1 MQRLFHMHFDYTP
14 QLPRIA
20 RKAME
25 TLLLHSPLELEERN
39 NVLLAI
45 SELTAN
51 LVRHSTQKPEKIH
64 LDCSWCEKEFDLKL
78 RDDGSTIDQQPEPSD
93 LEELLNEEI
102 ESSGYGLAMLQHCF
116 DLLNYRTIF
125 SGLNQWHLQLKLS
138 QKTDQKSILLVDDD
152 NIQLQMLQ
160 LYLEPHHCAAFNSPL
175 EAIEWLK
182 NNQPDLIISDIC
194 MPEMDGL
201 SFRKRVSELPHLHL
215 TPFIFLT
222 GDDNTTLAEH
232 ISEKDIDDFVLK
244 PISKE
249 RIKQISDRVL
259 KRSQALVQR
268 THALIDHELKHYLRK
283 EISNSPDSKY
293 QLSSLS
299 FSAHLGGGD
308 YWLVENTPDSLQI
321 ILADV
326 MGHDIEA
333 CFMAG
338 RQQGFFQALKEQS
351 ALSAADKISPQLGS
365 GYLNQFSKW
374 LDHYQPELL
383 TTLQLLI
390 ADQDTLYFYNAG
402 SPPPWLITSQGQIAS
417 LPQTGSLPGLL
428 GDCEFLPFPLELQPG
443 ERLLLFSDGLIEA
456 GHTDESQWHRTQQ
469 LIQLFSHHGEMSLEK
484 LTQQLA
490 KLIEQG
496 PIEDDISVI
505 LLEKKH

>member
-1 MQRLFHMHFDYTP
+1 MQRQFHMHFEYTP
-14 QLPRIA
+14 QLPRVA
-20 RKAME
+20 RKAVE
-25 TLLLHSPLELEERN
+25 TLLLHSPLELDERN
-39 NVLLAI
+39 KVLLAV

-51 LVRHSTQKPEKIH
+51 LLRHSQQKPSKVH
-64 LDCSWCEKEFDLKL
+64 LDCSWREQLFELKL
-78 RDDGSTIDQQPEPSD
+78 SDNGSAMALQSKSPD
-93 LEELLNEEI
+93 LEILLGEDVQ
-102 ESSGYGLAMLQHCF
+102 SSGYGLAMLHHSF
-116 DLLNYRTIF
+116 DMLNYHTLNN
-125 SGLNQWHLQLKLS
+125 GLNQWQLQLKLNKKAS
-138 QKTDQKSILLVDDD
+138 CQHILLVDDD
-152 NIQLQMLQ
+152 SIQLQMLQ
-160 LYLEPHHCAAFNSPL
+160 LYLEPHLCTAFHSPL
-175 EAIEWLK
+175 EAIDWLK

-222 GDDNTTLAEH
+222 GDDNTVLAEH

-249 RIKQISDRVL
+249 RIRQISDRVL
-259 KRSQALVQR
+259 KRSQALLQR

-283 EISNSPDSKY
+283 EISNSPNSKY

-308 YWLVENTPDSLQI
+308 YWLVENSPDALQI

-351 ALSAADKISPQLGS
+351 TLSDSGKALPQVGS
-365 GYLNQFSKW
+365 DYLDQFSKW

-390 ADQDTLYFYNAG
+390 ADQDRLYFYNAG
-402 SPPPWLITSQGQIAS
+402 SPPPWLITAQGQVAS

-428 GDCEFLPFPLELQPG
+428 GDGEFQPFTLELKPG
-443 ERLLLFSDGLIEA
+443 ERLIMFSDGLIEA
-456 GHTDESQWHRTQQ
+456 GHTDESQRHRTQQ
-469 LIQLFSHHGEMSLEK
+469 LIQLFSHHGEMSLQE

-490 KLIEQG
+490 KLIKPG

-505 LLEKKH
+505 LLEKSL